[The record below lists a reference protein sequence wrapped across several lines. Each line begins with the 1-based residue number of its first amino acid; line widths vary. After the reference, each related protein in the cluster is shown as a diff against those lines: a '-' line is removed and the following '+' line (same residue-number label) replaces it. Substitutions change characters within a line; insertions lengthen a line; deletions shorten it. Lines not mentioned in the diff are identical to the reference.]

1 MEPFPVPGQIE
12 LAERTAHTARRVRL
26 VCFLALGFIVTPLV
40 AADPDGASI
49 FKQHCAVCHEA
60 SSVTRAPD
68 RGALALTS
76 PETIVRALESGLMR
90 EQGSSLS
97 TTEKR
102 EVAGYITGR
111 VLGQSTAPDLGQC
124 SAQRPAFS
132 TAGPSWNGWGVD
144 LNNSRFQ
151 TAAQAG
157 IGVAEVP
164 RLKLKW
170 AFAFPDAYISN
181 GQPTVIGGRLF
192 VPSANRRLY
201 SLDAKTGCQYWAFE
215 ADAPVR
221 SSPTIAAIVGQR
233 TRNVAFFGDRRGTA
247 YAIDAETGESIWK
260 TKVDETGQSAGIGGA
275 PAYYDGRLY
284 VPLTAAGEGSI
295 DLKAVCCRSRGALA
309 ALDAATGRVLWKTY
323 TIPEEPRITGQN
335 KAGTPMW
342 APSGASIWSSPT
354 VDVER
359 KVIYA
364 GTGDNFSDPPTNT
377 SDAILAFDMQT
388 GKIVWAKQLTA
399 GDAYTVGCRM
409 NNKAGC
415 PDSNGPDFDIGAPPI
430 LVKLASGRRV
440 LLVSQ
445 KSGIAHALDPDR
457 NGQILWEYRVGRGSP
472 LGGIQWGSAADG
484 VNMYAAN
491 SDISFTKPS
500 FDQTEKRVLDPTRGG
515 GLFAISIATGEKIWA
530 AAPPSC
536 GTRLFCSPAQSAA
549 VTTIQGVVF
558 SGSEDGHIRA
568 YSTRD
573 GSVIWDYDTAHDYT
587 AINGVPAKG
596 GSLDCPGPVVAGGM
610 LYVASGYGSY
620 GGLPGNVLLAFSVDG
635 Q

>member
-1 MEPFPVPGQIE
+1 
-12 LAERTAHTARRVRL
+12 
-26 VCFLALGFIVTPLV
+26 
-40 AADPDGASI
+40 
-49 FKQHCAVCHEA
+49 
-60 SSVTRAPD
+60 
-68 RGALALTS
+68 
-76 PETIVRALESGLMR
+76 MR

-97 TTEKR
+97 STEKR
-102 EVAGYITGR
+102 EVARFITGR
-111 VLGQSTAPDLGQC
+111 VPGQSTPPDLGQC
-124 SAQRPAFS
+124 PAERPAFS
-132 TAGPSWNGWGVD
+132 TAGPSWNGWGVE

-151 TAAQAG
+151 TSAQAG
-157 IGVAEVP
+157 ISAAEVP

-181 GQPTVIGGRLF
+181 GQPTVVGGRLF
-192 VPSANRRLY
+192 VPSANRRIY
-201 SLDAKTGCQYWAFE
+201 SLDAKTGCQYWVFE
-215 ADAPVR
+215 PDAPVR
-221 SSPTIAAIVGQR
+221 ASLIIASMTGQHP
-233 TRNVAFFGDRRGTA
+233 RNVAFFGDRRGTA
-247 YAIDAETGESIWK
+247 YAIDAETAEVIWK
-260 TKVDETGQSAGIGGA
+260 TKVDETGQSAGISAA

-284 VPLTAAGEGSI
+284 VPLTAAGEGSV
-295 DLKAVCCRSRGALA
+295 DMKTVCCRSRGALA

-323 TIPEEPRITGQN
+323 TIPEEPRVTGQN
-335 KAGTPMW
+335 KAGAPIW
-342 APSGASIWSSPT
+342 APSGASIWSTPT

-359 KVIYA
+359 KVLYA

-377 SDAILAFDMQT
+377 SDAILAFDLQT

-409 NNKAGC
+409 NNRAGC

-445 KSGIAHALDPDR
+445 KSGIARALDPDR
-457 NGQILWEYRVGRGSP
+457 DGQILWEYRVGRGSP
-472 LGGIQWGSAADG
+472 LGGIQWGSATDG

-500 FDQTEKRVLDPTRGG
+500 FEQTEKRVLDPNRGG

-530 AAPPSC
+530 AAPSSC
-536 GTRLFCSPAQSAA
+536 GGRPFCSPAQSAA

-558 SGSEDGHIRA
+558 SGSEDGHIRG

-573 GSVIWDYDTAHDYT
+573 GSVIWDYGTAHDYT
-587 AINGVPAKG
+587 AVNGVPAKG
-596 GSLDCPGPVVAGGM
+596 GALDCPGPVVAGGM

-635 Q
+635 K